1 LYARHRFD
9 EPARILGGL
18 DKVRCLLAGL
28 PCGTP
33 KIVQQ
38 FWNSHVFNMSF
49 SSAILNLFH
58 QPTTQ
63 PTNKQ
68 HITHDKQPS
77 ICVRPNPVLFQ
88 VPDDCKENGQ
98 VPHRCIFAVLTWDSI
113 ILYDTYH
120 DQPLS
125 IITGI
130 HYSNLVD
137 AAWTANG
144 QHLCVCSTDGFITFV
159 DFAEGELGRVYVPP
173 PTTTPT
179 TAIVKLP
186 PQQQQCQKP
195 SAHDEDDE
203 SSCQLANLKI
213 HSSSS
218 CSTVVPTTT
227 TTNATTT
234 LPPCEAGWTA
244 VQAPPTKRAK
254 LETSKRG
261 AAVENLDEAN
271 GIPKKKQKKRIQ
283 PILLA
288 GTSSTTTTINTTTAA
303 TAATSAAA
311 TSTTTGS

>member
-1 LYARHRFD
+1 
-9 EPARILGGL
+9 
-18 DKVRCLLAGL
+18 
-28 PCGTP
+28 
-33 KIVQQ
+33 
-38 FWNSHVFNMSF
+38 
-49 SSAILNLFH
+49 
-58 QPTTQ
+58 
-63 PTNKQ
+63 
-68 HITHDKQPS
+68 
-77 ICVRPNPVLFQ
+77 
-88 VPDDCKENGQ
+88 
-98 VPHRCIFAVLTWDSI
+98 LTWDSI

-120 DQPLS
+120 DHPLS

-144 QHLCVCSTDGFITFV
+144 RHLCVCSTDGFITFV

-173 PTTTPT
+173 PATTPI
-179 TAIVKLP
+179 AAVVKS
-186 PQQQQCQKP
+186 PQQQQCRVPTAK
-195 SAHDEDDE
+195 DEDDE

-213 HSSSS
+213 HSSSCS
-218 CSTVVPTTT
+218 STVPTS
-227 TTNATTT
+227 ATT

-288 GTSSTTTTINTTTAA
+288 GTSSTA
-303 TAATSAAA
+303 TAATTATSAATTA
-311 TSTTTGS
+311 TSTGS